1 VRRGNW
7 EEALPR
13 FSLDRRITVFV
24 IMATALVVGA
34 VATIGIPLE
43 LIPSGFDSPR
53 IVVRANWRDAPAEE
67 VLEKVVL
74 PLEEELSTV
83 RGLEQLNSWSTTGRG
98 RVFLTFK
105 ANTDMDVAYREVRDR
120 VLRARPRMPDDMEPI
135 RFEKHSGANLPIMV
149 LGVAIDPSV
158 TDSYNLIQH
167 EIIMP
172 LERVD
177 GVASVQS
184 DGLEEKEVLI
194 ELDREKTAAA
204 GLNIYLIARE
214 LAGDNFALAS
224 GTVKLGEQ
232 KLLLRSLA
240 RYRSLDEIRHQL
252 ISPTVRLQDIADVRY
267 AVPEM
272 FWRVRVNSKPALAV
286 LVFKEGQA
294 NTIEVGERL
303 HAAFDE
309 IKKNPKLQGS
319 ELGVLFEQSEVIKES
334 LWTLL
339 DSGRVGA
346 IFAALVLLLF
356 LRRFRLT
363 LIITLAI
370 PLSMVIALIAMYF
383 SGETLNILSLLG
395 LIISVG
401 LLVDNSVVVAENIV
415 RWHREG
421 VSRREACIKGAGEIA
436 LAIILAT
443 LTTIIVFLPVAL
455 VEGRGQF
462 FLLRLAMPLTVSL
475 AASLF
480 VALIF
485 IPLCVYLTL
494 PRAHGKN
501 GVWAP
506 VRYTHVVA
514 DWVLGG
520 IYRFTLAPLGRGY
533 QHALGF
539 FLRRRFDLVLILF
552 VAFAVTMAGP
562 AANLDIVD
570 VSQEDR
576 QDFQVEV
583 ELPSNYSLDD
593 AEAFFGTVE
602 KELEVIKKDLK
613 LEGYFIFFTSRFGE
627 VQGWAS
633 DEGSMNR
640 NEMTKVVMD
649 RLPKRPGIKYYSGE
663 EDKSEQE
670 KKKSVHTVVI
680 NGEDIATLDEVA
692 RNLEETLVQ
701 VDGVVGIKRS
711 QDFTPNELALVV
723 DRTRTQRQKINP
735 QVVAGAVAVSLRGQP
750 LPRYHENGKVIPVRV
765 RFEEKDRQSL
775 GELLDFSIPTTAGD
789 LVQLSS
795 VTDVR
800 YLAAARGI
808 FREGKRIS
816 RRIALDLEKGK
827 EEATRKRIDALL
839 RTIDLPEG
847 VRFGASSAGNRF
859 DEEVSAMKF
868 AAVVSVL
875 FIYLLM
881 GFLFES
887 FVLPLSIILTIPLAS
902 LGVLWTHYFA
912 GRDLDFLGFIG
923 VILLI
928 GVVVNNGIVFVDY
941 VNRLR
946 VAGHER
952 TEAVLLAAKRRY
964 RPIMM
969 TAGTTICGMIP
980 LTLGAPTSIG
990 LSYRSF
996 GLALIGG
1003 MATASA
1009 LTLLVV
1015 PVFYTL
1021 LDDARTFLLR
1031 TFGAAIR
1038 GGASRRS
1045 RASRIPDRHQED
1057 PNG

>member
-1 VRRGNW
+1 MRKGSW
-7 EEALPR
+7 EQALPR

-24 IMATALVVGA
+24 IMATALVVGV
-34 VATIGIPLE
+34 VATLGIPLE

-53 IVVRANWRDAPAEE
+53 IVVRADWRDAPAEE

-74 PLEEELSTV
+74 PLEDELSTV
-83 RGLEQLNSWSTTGRG
+83 RGLEQLNSWSTSGRG

-120 VLRARPRMPDDMEPI
+120 VLRAGPRLPDDLEPI
-135 RFEKHSGANLPIMV
+135 RFQKRSGASLPIMV

-158 TDSYNLIQH
+158 TDSYNLIQR
-167 EIIMP
+167 EIIRR

-177 GVASVQS
+177 GVASVQAN
-184 DGLEEKEVLI
+184 GLSEKEVLI
-194 ELDREKTAAA
+194 ELDRQKTAAA

-224 GTVKLGEQ
+224 GTVRLGDQ

-240 RYRSLDEIRHQL
+240 RYQSLDEIRHQL
-252 ISPTVRLQDIADVRY
+252 ISPTIRLQDIARVRY
-267 AVPEM
+267 AVPDRY
-272 FWRVRVNSKPALAV
+272 WRVRVNSKPAFAV

-303 HAAFDE
+303 HDVFEE
-309 IKKNPKLQGS
+309 IRKNPKLQGS
-319 ELGVLFEQSEVIKES
+319 EIGVMFEQSEVIKES

-356 LRRFRLT
+356 LRRFLLT

-383 SGETLNILSLLG
+383 AGETLNILSLLG

-421 VSRREACIKGAGEIA
+421 LSRREASIKGAAEIA

-455 VEGRGQF
+455 VQGRGQF
-462 FLLRLAMPLTVSL
+462 FLLQLAMPLTVSL

-494 PRAHGKN
+494 PRSAGKK
-501 GVWAP
+501 GRWAP
-506 VRYTHVVA
+506 VRLVHAVT
-514 DWVLGG
+514 DRVLGG
-520 IYRFTLAPLGRGY
+520 LYHITLTPLSRGY
-533 QHALGF
+533 YRTLRF
-539 FLRRRFDLVLILF
+539 FLRRRFDLVLVLF
-552 VAFAVTMAGP
+552 VVFGATMAGP
-562 AANLDIVD
+562 AAHLEIVD

-576 QDFQVEV
+576 QDFQLEV
-583 ELPSNYSLDD
+583 ELPANFSLDD
-593 AEAFFGTVE
+593 AEVFFGTVE
-602 KELEVIKKDLK
+602 KKLEDIKKELD
-613 LEGYFIFFTSRFGE
+613 LEGYFIFYTSRMGE
-627 VQGWAS
+627 VQGWTS
-633 DEGSMNR
+633 GDKTMNR
-640 NEMTKVVMD
+640 SEVTKQVMD
-649 RLPKRPGIKYYSGE
+649 RLPQRPGIKYYSGE
-663 EDKSEQE
+663 EDKSEEEQ
-670 KKKSVHTVVI
+670 KKSVETVVI
-680 NGEDIATLDEVA
+680 TGDDADTLEDVA
-692 RNLEETLVQ
+692 RDLEEMLVQ
-701 VDGVVGIKRS
+701 VDGVVGVKRS
-711 QDFTPNELALVV
+711 QDLTPNELALVV
-723 DRTRTQRQKINP
+723 DRTRTQRQGINP
-735 QVVAGAVAVSLRGQP
+735 QIVAGAVAVSLRGQP
-750 LPRYHENGKVIPVRV
+750 LPRFHEHGKVIPVRV
-765 RFEEKDRQSL
+765 RFEEEDRQSL
-775 GELLDFSIPTTAGD
+775 VELLDFSIPTITGD
-789 LVQLSS
+789 MVQLSS
-795 VTDVR
+795 VTDVS

-808 FREGKRIS
+808 FRQDKRVS

-827 EEATRKRIDALL
+827 EEATRKRIAALI

-847 VRFGASSAGNRF
+847 VRFGSSTAGSRF
-859 DEEVSAMKF
+859 DDEVSALKF
-868 AAVVSVL
+868 AALVSVL

-912 GRDLDFLGFIG
+912 ARDLDFLGFIG

-928 GVVVNNGIVFVDY
+928 GVVVNNGIVLVDY
-941 VNRLR
+941 INRLR
-946 VAGHER
+946 DAGHER
-952 TEAVLLAAKRRY
+952 AEAVLLAAKRRF

-969 TAGTTICGMIP
+969 TAATTICGMIP
-980 LTLGAPTSIG
+980 LTLGPPTSIG

-1021 LDDARTFLLR
+1021 LDDARMFLSR
-1031 TFGAAIR
+1031 VFGAAIR
-1038 GGASRRS
+1038 GSR
-1045 RASRIPDRHQED
+1045 
-1057 PNG
+1057 